1 MQHWPVPSKLCDLYL
16 IVSKELDLLE
26 NMLFGL

>member
-16 IVSKELDLLE
+16 TVSKEFDLLE